1 MLQHPKD
8 GVLRKK
14 KGLNE
19 YLDLFFAYVRKK
31 YYLCAKFDVMCM
43 KIREVSAKI
52 WVIVSLVLLMVACKP
67 APQQVRRLGEE
78 KVDSLMLMQMEF
90 NNQMTAA
97 ADRVCLEYVQKDST
111 IRYAQDDF
119 GYWYAKTITTYGE
132 CLKTGQNIM
141 LHLQVSEL
149 NGELIADVKQQMSV
163 DSGDLPLAINQVL
176 KMMREGEQMIVVAP
190 WYTAYGVEGTKLV
203 KPYAN
208 LKIVVEVER

>member
-31 YYLCAKFDVMCM
+31 YYLCAKFGVMCM

-78 KVDSLMLMQMEF
+78 KDYEKNLRLDYRE
-90 NNQMTAA
+90 N
-97 ADRVCLEYVQKDST
+97 
-111 IRYAQDDF
+111 
-119 GYWYAKTITTYGE
+119 G
-132 CLKTGQNIM
+132 TG
-141 LHLQVSEL
+141 LCRCRL
-149 NGELIADVKQQMSV
+149 
-163 DSGDLPLAINQVL
+163 
-176 KMMREGEQMIVVAP
+176 
-190 WYTAYGVEGTKLV
+190 
-203 KPYAN
+203 
-208 LKIVVEVER
+208 